1 MLFAYRIK
9 RDFKETNKQFLENV
23 KLKEF
28 VVDVLVETS
37 PYLDR
42 SSQDSRVYFK
52 MPDKTEFL
60 ANDVFLTNIG
70 VKNLNNADNIGNYF
84 SIMKF
89 LLEIERKIVP
99 SLLEFKDLY
108 NKFRTYKD
116 NIYAD
121 EEINKL
127 VNLAFITEANK
138 RLSYNY
144 IQEEYQVDNETYAKE
159 IPYPDYLKDTH
170 KYVSIYDIEVVENKA
185 KFYLTNNYDMVYIV
199 EKIIIDKEI
208 NDLFKLIGKSFS
220 LETISKF
227 IKNENMKY
235 GKFRFTYNTID
246 ECKQNFIRQIAKDKN
261 KWVLFSG
268 KEIKL
273 PSIVKYEPT
282 ILASV
287 TTNDSGSYVGVKD
300 IFALANKI
308 KMPNSALE
316 EFKKFLEISR

>member
-28 VVDVLVETS
+28 EVDILVESS

-42 SSQDSRVYFK
+42 SSQDIRVYYK
-52 MPDKTEFL
+52 IPNETEYL
-60 ANDVFLTNIG
+60 ASDVFFTSVG

-84 SIMKF
+84 SILKF
-89 LLEIERKIVP
+89 LLAIENKIVP
-99 SLLEFKDLY
+99 SLLEFKDLF
-108 NKFRTYKD
+108 NKFKTYKD
-116 NIYAD
+116 NIYDD
-121 EEINKL
+121 EELNKL

-144 IQEEYQVDNETYAKE
+144 IKEEYQVDEETFAKE
-159 IPYPDYLKDTH
+159 ISYPDYLKDIH
-170 KYVSIYDIEVVENKA
+170 KYVSVYDIEVVDNKA
-185 KFYLTNNYDMVYIV
+185 KFYLINNYDMVYLV

-208 NDLFKLIGKSFS
+208 NDLFKLLGKSFS

-235 GKFRFTYNTID
+235 GKFRFTYNTLD

-261 KWVLFSG
+261 KWILFSG
-268 KEIKL
+268 KDIKL
-273 PSIVKYEPT
+273 PSVVKYEPT
-282 ILASV
+282 ILASF
-287 TTNDSGSYVGVKD
+287 TTNDSGSYVGIKD
-300 IFALANKI
+300 IFALANRI
-308 KMPNSALE
+308 KMPNYAVE
-316 EFKKFLEISR
+316 EFKKFLATSE

>member
-52 MPDKTEFL
+52 MPDKIEFL

-121 EEINKL
+121 EELNKF

-308 KMPNSALE
+308 KMPNYALE